1 MIETTLRMNGLLLL
15 TVSLALMMAS
25 SMAAADA
32 KAGRQTVDF
41 NPGWRFANGDQPA
54 AKPDFDD
61 SAWKA
66 VRVPHDWAAAGPF
79 NPKTS
84 GRTGKLP
91 WRGVGWYR
99 KTFSLDAAD
108 RGKRVYFDF
117 DGVMAFPQVY
127 VNGRLAGQ
135 WDYGYM
141 SFRVDATEHV
151 KFGEQNVIAVRADT
165 TRHGSRWYP
174 GAGIYRQVAMSVCD
188 PVHVAHWATFVTTPK
203 IGGRQATVRLQ
214 TTVENHLESAVKPT
228 LRVRLLDPSGNA
240 VADGS
245 GQQSIA
251 AGQSGDFQ
259 LTMKVDDPQRWDIE
273 KPNLYTAI
281 VTVERD
287 GAVCDRD
294 IVPFGIR
301 TFRFTADDGFH
312 LNGRRVQLFGV
323 DLHHDHGPLGS
334 AFYPRAMQRKLQIM
348 KNMGANAIR
357 TSHNAPA
364 PQLLALCDRMG
375 ILVMNECFD
384 KWDATADL
392 LDQSQFTP
400 FMKRQVGNFVRRD
413 RNHPSVVL
421 WSIGNEMW
429 DVEANEAG
437 DAPEKVTFM
446 VGQFKRHD
454 PTRPV
459 TMGCLVPQA
468 VREDTHV
475 LDSLDVTSWNYGRK
489 YLAARK
495 RYPDKPIVYSES
507 ASALSTRGYFRL
519 PHPIE
524 KTDYINE
531 DRQVDSYDLNSASGP
546 RDIPDVDF
554 RLMET
559 DRYVA
564 GEFVWT
570 GFDYIGE
577 PTPYTEQAR
586 SSYFGIVDLCGM
598 PKSRY
603 YLYRSHWRPE
613 ATTVHILPHWN
624 WPDRIGKTVPVYV
637 YTNGDSAELFL
648 NGKSL
653 GRRKKGVSDA
663 VPKNLALGRPV
674 LASSQDKDKG
684 HLASHGNDGKVETRW
699 RAADENPGQW
709 WQVDLGKVQPVRACR
724 IVFEQSANRYQY
736 VLKGSVDGES
746 WATLYKQNAWGTRQ
760 TVAVRRFE
768 AKARYVRIEFT
779 DLKNARA
786 GVVQLEVYA
795 SDDLGPLS
803 YYHIIDRYRLRWE
816 DVTYRPGEL
825 KAVAYRDGKRLA
837 EAVMRTAGAPAR
849 IRLSPEWTSMAA
861 TGEDLCY
868 VLVEAIDANRT
879 PCPLAD
885 NLITFEVEGPARIA
899 GIGNGDPLG
908 LDPFQD
914 NRHPLFHGKAMLILR
929 STDHPGAIRITA
941 KADGLESS
949 TATLQAKPGE

>member
-1 MIETTLRMNGLLLL
+1 MIATTLRVNGLLLL
-15 TVSLALMMAS
+15 SVSLALI
-25 SMAAADA
+25 AAGCGAAGDVR
-32 KAGRQTVDF
+32 AGRKTVDF
-41 NPGWRFANGDQPA
+41 NPGWRFAKGDQGDA
-54 AKPDFDD
+54 AGADFDD
-61 SAWKA
+61 SAWQT
-66 VRVPHDWAAAGPF
+66 VGVPHDWAAAGPF
-79 NPKTS
+79 NPKTG

-117 DGVMAFPQVY
+117 DGVMAFPRVY

-141 SFRVDATEHV
+141 SFRVDATDHV
-151 KFGEQNVIAVRADT
+151 KFGEKNVIAVRADT

-174 GAGIYRQVAMSVCD
+174 GAGIYRRVVMSVCD
-188 PVHVAHWATFVTTPK
+188 PVHVAHWATFVTTPE
-203 IGGRQATVRLQ
+203 IDARRATIRVQ
-214 TTVENHLESAVKPT
+214 TTVENHLELSAKASV
-228 LRVRLLDPSGNA
+228 RVRLLAPSGS
-240 VADGS
+240 VSADGR
-245 GQQSIA
+245 QQQNIA
-251 AGQSGDFQ
+251 AGRSRDFQ
-259 LTMKVDDPQRWDIE
+259 LTLKVDAPQRWDIE
-273 KPNLYTAI
+273 SPRLYTAI

-287 GAVCDRD
+287 GAACDRD
-294 IVPFGIR
+294 IAPFGIR

-312 LNGRRVQLFGV
+312 LNGRRVQLYGV
-323 DLHHDHGPLGS
+323 DLHHGHGPLGS
-334 AFYPRAMQRKLQIM
+334 AFYPRAMRRKLQIM
-348 KNMGANAIR
+348 KDMGANAIR

-375 ILVMNECFD
+375 MLVMNECFD
-384 KWDATADL
+384 KWNGTADL

-429 DVEANEAG
+429 GIEANESG

-446 VGQFKRHD
+446 VRQFKRHD

-468 VREDTHV
+468 VGEDTHV

-524 KTDYINE
+524 KTDYIND

-554 RLMET
+554 RLMEV

-570 GFDYIGE
+570 GFDYLGE
-577 PTPYTEQAR
+577 PTPYKGPAR

-603 YLYRSHWRPE
+603 FLYRSHWRPD

-624 WPDRIGKTVPVYV
+624 WPDRLGKNVPVYV

-653 GRRKKGVSDA
+653 GRRKKGVSNA
-663 VPKNLALGRPV
+663 VPENLALARPAS
-674 LASSQDKDKG
+674 ASSRDKG
-684 HLASHGNDGKVETRW
+684 TLASHGNDGKMETRW
-699 RAADENPGQW
+699 RAADANTGQW
-709 WQVDLGKVQPVRACR
+709 WQVDLGKVQPIRACR
-724 IVFEQSANRYQY
+724 IVFEQSADRYQY
-736 VLKGSVDGES
+736 VLRGSVDGEN
-746 WATLYKQNAWGTRQ
+746 WTELYKQDAWGTRQ
-760 TVAVRRFE
+760 TLAVRRFE
-768 AKARYVRIEFT
+768 ANARYVRIEFT
-779 DLKNARA
+779 KLKKARA
-786 GVVQLEVYA
+786 GVVQMEVYA
-795 SDDLGPLS
+795 SKDLGPLS
-803 YYHIIDRYRLRWE
+803 YYHVIDRYRLRWE

-825 KAVAYRDGKRLA
+825 KAVAYRGGKRLA
-837 EAVMRTAGAPAR
+837 ESVMRTAGPAAR
-849 IRLSPEWTSMAA
+849 IRLAPEWTSMRA

-868 VLVEAIDANRT
+868 VLVEAIDAEGT
-879 PCPLAD
+879 VCPLAD
-885 NLITFEVEGPARIA
+885 NLITFDVKGPARIA
-899 GIGNGDPLG
+899 GIGNGNPMG

-914 NRHPLFHGKAMLILR
+914 DRHPLFHGKAMLILR
-929 STDHPGAIRITA
+929 STKQAGAIRVTA
-941 KADGLESS
+941 TADGLKSA
-949 TATLQAKPGE
+949 ATLLQAEVGD